1 MCHSTPDHLTTS
13 VRTCVAAYEPVIR
26 SLHNA
31 VDLAD
36 TMSDLEVF
44 LRDFLK
50 IAKIRPAGK
59 EGKEIVP
66 TVADFVQ
73 LLKKHQYSFHK
84 FLHQLC
90 KNDKEVVGW
99 YVEWAKK
106 AALQFRQDTD
116 APSSNSGA
124 GNLESS
130 LQEMF
135 QKLSPDK
142 KNSITRLESVLK
154 APPSKNPALNKIM
167 SSSTVADP
175 LPAEQ
180 GASSPPSEFTTTEQG
195 PGAYLDRWEDLL
207 DKASLTPLSIDGKV
221 KTKSA
226 RNVDVPAPNV
236 NIVIEALGSN
246 FRSLLGIRGLN
257 W

>member
-1 MCHSTPDHLTTS
+1 
-13 VRTCVAAYEPVIR
+13 
-26 SLHNA
+26 
-31 VDLAD
+31 
-36 TMSDLEVF
+36 
-44 LRDFLK
+44 
-50 IAKIRPAGK
+50 
-59 EGKEIVP
+59 
-66 TVADFVQ
+66 
-73 LLKKHQYSFHK
+73 
-84 FLHQLC
+84 
-90 KNDKEVVGW
+90 VGW

-142 KNSITRLESVLK
+142 KNSILPVLDEHNKYLDALNKSSYTRLESVLK

-180 GASSPPSEFTTTEQG
+180 GASPPPSEFTTTEQG

-207 DKASLTPLSIDGKV
+207 DKASLTPLSIDGNV
-221 KTKSA
+221 KAKSA

-246 FRSLLGIRGLN
+246 FRNLLGIRGLN